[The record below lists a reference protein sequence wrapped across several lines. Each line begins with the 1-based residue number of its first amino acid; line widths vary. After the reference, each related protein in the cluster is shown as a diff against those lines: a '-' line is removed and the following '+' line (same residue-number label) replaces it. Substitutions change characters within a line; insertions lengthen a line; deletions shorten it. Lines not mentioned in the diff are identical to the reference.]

1 MKKIEFGQTIGTLA
15 NLGVI
20 AGIVFLGYELRQ
32 NTSVA
37 LAAASHNMANAES
50 QLLGQLFDYPEVIF
64 LFSKPELT
72 DEEVVRLY
80 AFLVIWARTYESHWS
95 QYQAGVIDEE
105 TLLRYEGAFLTG
117 LSFSRN
123 RNWWR
128 RNRESFDQRF
138 RARID
143 ERLEATGL
151 IPTSGEDFFG
161 SSFADPVAQ

>member
-1 MKKIEFGQTIGTLA
+1 MKKIELGQTIGILA
-15 NLGVI
+15 NIGVI

-37 LAAASHNMANAES
+37 LATASQNMANAES
-50 QLLGQLFDYPEVIF
+50 ELLQQLFDDPEVIF

-105 TLLRYEGAFLTG
+105 TLLRYEGAFITG
-117 LSFSRN
+117 LSFPRN

-128 RNRESFDQRF
+128 RSRDSFDRRF
-138 RARID
+138 RAQID
-143 ERLEATGL
+143 EKLEATGL
-151 IPTSGEDFFG
+151 ISTS
-161 SSFADPVAQ
+161 AQDVFRSTFE

>member
-1 MKKIEFGQTIGTLA
+1 MKKIELGQTIGILA
-15 NLGVI
+15 NIGVI

-37 LAAASHNMANAES
+37 LATASQNMANAES
-50 QLLGQLFDYPEVIF
+50 QLLEQLFDYPEVIF

-80 AFLVIWARTYESHWS
+80 AFLVVWARTYESHWS
-95 QYQAGVIDEE
+95 QYQAGVVDEE
-105 TLLRYEGAFLTG
+105 TLLRYEGAFITG
-117 LSFSRN
+117 LSFPRN

-128 RNRESFDQRF
+128 GSSNGFDQRF

-143 ERLEATGL
+143 ERLEATDL
-151 IPTSGEDFFG
+151 ISISGQDLFR
-161 SSFADPVAQ
+161 SYFADPAAQ

>member
-1 MKKIEFGQTIGTLA
+1 MKKIEIGQTIGILA
-15 NLGVI
+15 NIGVI

-37 LAAASHNMANAES
+37 LATASQSMANAES
-50 QLLGQLFDYPEVIF
+50 QLLGQLLDYPEVIF
-64 LFSKPELT
+64 LFSKPDLT

-95 QYQAGVIDEE
+95 QYRAGVIDEQ
-105 TLLRYEGAFLTG
+105 TLLRYEGAFITG
-117 LSFSRN
+117 LSFPRN

-128 RNRESFDQRF
+128 NIRGSFDGRF

-143 ERLEATGL
+143 EMLEATGL
-151 IPTSGEDFFG
+151 IQKSGQDVFRSG
-161 SSFADPVAQ
+161 FADPVAQ